1 MKPNYTRFM
10 RPALAGVL
18 LLILVLLAGCAE
30 VQEVEPAASGTPD
43 LFVSPLSGE
52 EGDHNLAVM
61 AAVLDP
67 PLQYQQLIL
76 RRQSVTLLVAI
87 ENRGASTE
95 RNVTVRASLTSP
107 RDAKLKLAQE
117 AKVTSIAPGEIQIVR
132 FARLQEIPYYTA
144 YRLEVKVDPVAGEV
158 DVSDNSKAYDVRIS
172 RE

>member
-1 MKPNYTRFM
+1 MKPKYGRFM
-10 RPALAGVL
+10 RFGMAGAL
-18 LLILVLLAGCAE
+18 LLILLLLAGCAE
-30 VQEVEPAASGTPD
+30 VQVVEPVPSGTPS
-43 LFVSPLSGE
+43 LFVSPLSSG

-95 RNVTVRASLTSP
+95 RNVAVHATLTSP
-107 RDAKLKLAQE
+107 RDAELSLSQE
-117 AKVTSIAPGEIQIVR
+117 ASVASIAPGEIQIVR
-132 FARLQEIPYYTA
+132 FARLQEIPYYSA
-144 YRLEVKVDPVAGEV
+144 YRLEVSVDPVAGEL
-158 DVSDNSKAYDVRIS
+158 DLSDNGKVYDVRIS